1 MSGSVPTYLPFS
13 VVTGCVVTITAVVY
27 GVHRALKRSDGR
39 STERTRTVLAA
50 ALWLTGWFVLGVG
63 DVAVY
68 PRTVLRWNLL
78 GIADLVVAVS
88 TGFLTAPSPFQMFAF
103 DRPNQ
108 LITMFPLVLIP
119 TFLVPL
125 AILLHFVSLIQLR
138 RATLQGR
145 ATVRAGGGAVI

>member
-1 MSGSVPTYLPFS
+1 
-13 VVTGCVVTITAVVY
+13 
-27 GVHRALKRSDGR
+27 
-39 STERTRTVLAA
+39 
-50 ALWLTGWFVLGVG
+50 
-63 DVAVY
+63 
-68 PRTVLRWNLL
+68 
-78 GIADLVVAVS
+78 
-88 TGFLTAPSPFQMFAF
+88 MFAF